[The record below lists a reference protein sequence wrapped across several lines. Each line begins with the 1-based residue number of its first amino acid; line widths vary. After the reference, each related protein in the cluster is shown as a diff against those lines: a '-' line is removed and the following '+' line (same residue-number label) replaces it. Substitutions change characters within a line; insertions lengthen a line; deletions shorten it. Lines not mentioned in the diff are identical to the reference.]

1 VAGRPAWRFP
11 VDSAIPPVREPDPD
25 PEPPAVDALLDILA
39 PVRTASRSTVW
50 QRSYQLWTESGIEWQ
65 YPPQHSVAVPL
76 LEPVPDHEP
85 ARQFAYASAVPRQR
99 EAAYGESSRDA
110 GLPAMS
116 MTGFLGAPVQF
127 AETGQ
132 WTAED
137 DSLLLEE
144 VDHDDLLPRVRPR
157 LVFGRRVMALGVP
170 VLVLALVGAMAV
182 ALLTGHGPKA
192 SQDSWSQSAATQ
204 SQAISAAGFP
214 AYPGLGQRG
223 VFESM
228 DRVVAAGNTVVA
240 TAQETGAGVSRQQF
254 YVSTDG
260 GTTWRL
266 APMRSAS
273 GGQPGTGNVAPL
285 LAGGAGGWVAVGPH
299 AIWTS
304 QDGTSWTLAAT
315 HGVSYVS
322 GGTIN
327 VITSTA
333 SGFLIGGRTASGQ
346 GAVWISPNG
355 TDWQQVAIP
364 GAESVSFATAH
375 DGDIVIVGTQAGT
388 GDGAWLS
395 TDGGHAWTPVDI
407 PLSNGGTPVIAG
419 IGWDS
424 AGLLAVREGSA
435 GDAVTYFSQNGKVWQ
450 YAGTI
455 GASSGLRPR
464 VVKGNGYGL
473 VVAGQDNTGQLV
485 AYLSTDNGSTWRPT
499 AILGNAAAESV
510 VGAAVAPGDSV
521 IAIGATA
528 ATPTAQQAVFVRA
541 TATSAESLPLPGPSV
556 PAVSVSA
563 TALAGSLQ
571 IAVGSAD
578 GYPAIWTSQGGAWS
592 LVTRPGEF
600 GTQGLG
606 SLTSITHGPAGWL
619 AVGTNLILTSP
630 DGETWRAIGGTA
642 APAAADFL
650 AAAAGPAGYVAVGG
664 HDGPDG
670 EVPVAVWLSA
680 NLATWTTASGTGS
693 AGQMRAV
700 TADAGG
706 FVAVGSADGQ
716 PAAWVSAGGQAWKLT
731 DLSPAGATLTQ
742 VAAIGSRIV
751 ITGTNAAGEPF
762 ALLSTNGATTW
773 QPVTLPQAGAA
784 TAMVALTA
792 GPDGFTA
799 TGENSDQQVVTWT
812 SADGTAWTLQSAG

>member
-1 VAGRPAWRFP
+1 MLAPQRTVGRP
-11 VDSAIPPVREPDPD
+11 
-25 PEPPAVDALLDILA
+25 
-39 PVRTASRSTVW
+39 TVW

-65 YPPQHSVAVPL
+65 HPAPHAAAEPV
-76 LEPVPDHEP
+76 LEPLPDYEYE
-85 ARQFAYASAVPRQR
+85 RQLAYAGAGPQRR
-99 EAAYGESSRDA
+99 EAAYGESSRA
-110 GLPAMS
+110 AELPLMG

-144 VDHDDLLPRVRPR
+144 ADHDEFAERAHPR

-192 SQDSWSQSAATQ
+192 FPDSMAQPAAAQSQLLSAA
-204 SQAISAAGFP
+204 SFP
-214 AYPGLGQRG
+214 AYPGQQQRG

-228 DRVVAAGNTVVA
+228 NRVVAAGNTVVA
-240 TAQETGAGVSRQQF
+240 TGQQTSAGVSYQQF

-260 GTTWRL
+260 GTSWQL
-266 APMRSAS
+266 APVQSAS
-273 GGQPGTGNVAPL
+273 GGQPGLGHIAPL
-285 LAGGAGGWVAVGPH
+285 LAGGPGGWLAVGPH

-304 QDGTSWTLAAT
+304 RDGTSWTLAAT
-315 HGVSYVS
+315 HGVSQVS
-322 GGTIN
+322 GDTIN
-327 VITSTA
+327 VVTRTA
-333 SGFLIGGRTASGQ
+333 GGFLAGGRTAGGQ
-346 GAVWISPNG
+346 GAVWTSPNG

-364 GAESVSFATAH
+364 GAESISFATAH
-375 DGDIVIVGTQAGT
+375 EGDIVIVGARAGA
-388 GDGAWLS
+388 GDGTWLS
-395 TDGGHAWTPVDI
+395 TDDGQAWTPVDI

-424 AGLLAVREGSA
+424 AGLLAVRDGRA

-499 AILGNAAAESV
+499 AILGHAAAESV

-528 ATPTAQQAVFVRA
+528 ATPTAQQAVLLKA
-541 TATSAESLPLPGPSV
+541 TPAAAQPVPLPGPSL
-556 PAVSVSA
+556 PAVSVGA
-563 TALAGSLQ
+563 TVQAGSME

-578 GYPAIWTSQGGAWS
+578 GYPAIWTRSSGPWS
-592 LVTRPGEF
+592 LVTRPGQF

-606 SLTSITHGPAGWL
+606 TLNTITHGPAGWL

-642 APAAADFL
+642 APAAADFV

-664 HDGPDG
+664 HNGPDG
-670 EVPVAVWLSA
+670 QVPVAVWLSP

-693 AGQMRAV
+693 AGQIRAV

-706 FVAVGSADGQ
+706 FIAVGSAGGQ

-731 DLSPAGATLTQ
+731 DLSPAGATLSQ

-773 QPVTLPQAGAA
+773 QPQTLPP
-784 TAMVALTA
+784 A
-792 GPDGFTA
+792 GPGVVMISLTTGPGGFTA
-799 TGENSDQQVVTWT
+799 IGETGDQQVVSWT
-812 SADGTAWTLQSAG
+812 SADGTAWALQPAG